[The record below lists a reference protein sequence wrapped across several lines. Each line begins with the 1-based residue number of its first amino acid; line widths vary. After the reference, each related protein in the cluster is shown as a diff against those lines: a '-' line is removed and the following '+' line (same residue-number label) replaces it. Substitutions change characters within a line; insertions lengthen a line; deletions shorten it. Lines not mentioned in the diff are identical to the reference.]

1 MAKEKK
7 KINRMN
13 EIMQGSTKVFL
24 FVMICIFPFY
34 YQNHYINI
42 VFAKRSFF
50 EVSAIVLL
58 LLSIVFAIPASFQE
72 IRKGNAI
79 TKLSLTD
86 YFAILFLVTVA
97 VSCLLSPAGSEAFF
111 GTKGRQLG
119 GAILLLCASVYFIV
133 SRFYTS
139 GQFLLWGFFISN
151 CLVCMLIISNFLGI
165 DPLHMYHNLTESE
178 YTYFIGTMG
187 NVNINSGYLGVISAL
202 FLGAYYLGEEKISQR
217 CVWGALVLCI
227 YSCFAT
233 RSDSWLLAVG
243 GSYCIILAFAMKDVN
258 KLQKFWNLC
267 MAFWAGSVLMK
278 LTECIVR
285 FTGIVN
291 VWIEDLR
298 EQTLLYTLIDWK
310 VLCVELLLAVLFW
323 LLIRS
328 RYVQFLKKYGNK
340 ILFTILSIVIVVA
353 AILVFPL
360 QDSFGSNRG
369 YIWKRTIAN
378 FSQMPLLQQLFGYGP
393 NCFLQSMEKNYGAE
407 MRTLFGPP
415 FVDAHNEL
423 LQFLAVTGILGM
435 ISYMGM
441 QISLLVSCIR
451 LRKTQPLA
459 VVGIIGITAYM
470 LQGIV
475 NNPQIFTTPLFFLFL
490 GVMDKLI
497 NRKNEL
503 L

>member
-1 MAKEKK
+1 MAKERKK
-7 KINRMN
+7 TNRMSEMMK
-13 EIMQGSTKVFL
+13 EITKVFL

-34 YQNHYINI
+34 YQNHYIDI

-58 LLSIVFAIPASFQE
+58 LLSVVFVIPAALQE
-72 IRKGNAI
+72 IRKGNPI
-79 TKLSLTD
+79 IKLSQTD
-86 YFAILFLVTVA
+86 YFAILFLVTVTF
-97 VSCLLSPAGSEAFF
+97 SCLLSPAGSEAFF

-119 GAILLLCASVYFIV
+119 GAILLLCACVYFIV

-139 GQFLLWGFFISN
+139 GQLLLWGLFLSN
-151 CLVCMLIISNFLGI
+151 CLLCVLTVLNFWGL
-165 DPLHMYHNLTESE
+165 DPLHMYGNLVESE

-187 NVNINSGYLGVISAL
+187 NVNINAGYIGMVSVL
-202 FLGAYYLGEEKISQR
+202 FMGFYYVNEEKLSER
-217 CVWGALVLCI
+217 CFWGALLLCI

-243 GSYCIILAFAMKDVN
+243 GAYCVILAFAMKDVK

-267 MAFWAGSVLMK
+267 MAFFAGSVLMK
-278 LTECIVR
+278 LTECIDR
-285 FTGIVN
+285 FAGTGN
-291 VWIEDLR
+291 VWIEDFR
-298 EQTLLYTLIDWK
+298 KQTRLYTLLDWK
-310 VLCVELLLAVLFW
+310 ILFVELLLAVLGW
-323 LLIRS
+323 LFIRS
-328 RYVQFLKKYGNK
+328 RYTRFLGKYGHK
-340 ILFTILSIVIVVA
+340 ILFGILATMIAVA
-353 AILVFPL
+353 AILVLPL

-378 FSQMPLLQQLFGYGP
+378 FRKMPFLQQLFGYGP

-407 MRTLFGPP
+407 MRTRFGPV
-415 FVDAHNEL
+415 FIDAHNEL
-423 LQFLAVTGILGM
+423 LQFLAVTGIFGM

-451 LRKTQPLA
+451 QRSTQPLA

-470 LQGIV
+470 LQGLV
-475 NNPQIFTTPLFFLFL
+475 NNPQVFTTPLLFLFL
-490 GVMDKLI
+490 GIMDKLI